1 MLSYVLL
8 RLARIW
14 GDDEL
19 ERRGVSVLRLVRD
32 SLTRSP
38 SAFGWLLVALDQHL
52 APRREVAIVGSPG
65 APVARA
71 AVEAAAATDVLAF
84 GPAEEIPLLTGRT
97 EVDGRTAVYLCE
109 RFACSLPVTDPALI
123 DRPPPTI

>member
-1 MLSYVLL
+1 VLL

-19 ERRGVSVLRLVRD
+19 ERRGVGVLRLARD
-32 SLTRSP
+32 AVARAP
-38 SAFGWLLVALDQHL
+38 SALGWLLVALDQYL
-52 APRREVAIVGSPG
+52 APHREIAIAGDRH

-71 AVEAAAATDVLAF
+71 AVDAAAPTDVIAF
-84 GPAEEIPLLTGRT
+84 GPSEDVPLLSGRT

-109 RFACSLPVTDPALI
+109 RFACALPVTEPELVRRPA
-123 DRPPPTI
+123 R